1 LHNQSLG
8 YRVKCYCVFM
18 KEFKSILAEYK
29 KIDFGVRQAAL
40 ATVVKVR
47 GSSYRSPGAR
57 MLITD
62 DGKWVGSIS
71 GGCLEGDALRKARQ
85 VMANKKPMTV
95 TYDTREESN
104 QNLGIGLG
112 CNGVIDVFI
121 EPLTNDYKP
130 AQLFE
135 KIIKRNSPVAMATIF
150 RSVAAMGEK
159 LLIDADG
166 NVQGR
171 FSSQELSERVQIDL
185 EKIFQSKKS
194 EAKLYELA
202 DGETE
207 IFLEL
212 IQPSV
217 SLIIFGGGFDARPV
231 SQLAKSLGWDVQ
243 VTDECVAHI
252 APIFFPSADKLS
264 LCHRD
269 FIDRDFNLTP
279 YTACVLMSHNY
290 EYDRDVLK
298 KVIKSEAPYI
308 GILGPR
314 KRFDKM
320 QEEFLKGGLVLT
332 ADQLQRIHSPIGL
345 DIGAEAPD
353 EIAVSII
360 AEVQSKF
367 ANRSGGFLKYHAG
380 PIHHRDIQ
388 SDQVMKQVYLE
399 NRVSNSA
406 IS

>member
-1 LHNQSLG
+1 
-8 YRVKCYCVFM
+8 M
-18 KEFKSILAEYK
+18 KDQKAIVEAFHKVAFPERK
-29 KIDFGVRQAAL
+29 AAV

-62 DGKWVGSIS
+62 DGKWTGSIS

-85 VMANKKPMTV
+85 VMTDGKPLTV

-112 CNGVIDVFI
+112 CNGVIDVLI
-121 EPLTNDYKP
+121 EP
-130 AQLFE
+130 AQQDDPRNAVKLFE
-135 KIIKRNSPVAMATIF
+135 SLLDTKEPVALATVF
-150 RSVAAMGEK
+150 SSTNMNGEK
-159 LLIDADG
+159 LMITSDKKQQQNSFSDQRLIDLVMPD
-166 NVQGR
+166 
-171 FSSQELSERVQIDL
+171 LSKVFETKR
-185 EKIFQSKKS
+185 S
-194 EAKLYELA
+194 EAKSYTL
-202 DGETE
+202 GEE
-207 IFLEL
+207 RIEVFIEL
-212 IQPSV
+212 IQPSI

-231 SQLAKSLGWDVQ
+231 SNLAKSLGWKVM

-252 APIFFPSADKLS
+252 APVFFPSADKLS
-264 LCHRD
+264 LCQREYV
-269 FIDRDFNLTP
+269 DRDFDITP

-298 KVIKSEAPYI
+298 KLLKSPAPYI

-320 QEEFLKGGLVLT
+320 VAEFSEQGIT
-332 ADQLQRIHSPIGL
+332 IAADDIHRIHSPIGL

-360 AEVQSKF
+360 AEIQGKF
-367 ANRSGGFLKYHAG
+367 ANRSGGFLKYRNA
-380 PIHHRDIQ
+380 PIHNRDSK
-388 SDQVMKQVYLE
+388 SDQVFKQVYLTSTE
-399 NRVSNSA
+399 
-406 IS
+406 ISKSSGS

>member
-1 LHNQSLG
+1 
-8 YRVKCYCVFM
+8 M
-18 KEFKSILAEYK
+18 KEFRTILQEYK
-29 KIDFGVRQAAL
+29 KIDFSQRKAAL

-57 MLITD
+57 MLIMD

-85 VMANKKPMTV
+85 VMTDKQPVTV

-112 CNGVIDVFI
+112 CNGVIDVLI
-121 EPLTNDYKP
+121 EPVDPADNDNP
-130 AQLFE
+130 TRFFE
-135 KIIKRNSPVAMATIF
+135 SIIKMNAPVALATIF
-150 RSVAAMGEK
+150 SHSNPTAIGKK
-159 LLIDADG
+159 LLITPGATKLHNLEDD
-166 NVQGR
+166 
-171 FSSQELSERVQIDL
+171 ELEYLISADL
-185 EKIFQSKKS
+185 EKLFDSKKS
-194 EAKLYELA
+194 EAKVYHTQ
-202 DGETE
+202 GNETE
-207 IFLEL
+207 VFIEM

-231 SQLAKSLGWDVQ
+231 SQLAKSLGWEVTI
-243 VTDECVAHI
+243 TDECVAHI
-252 APIFFPSADKLS
+252 APLFFPTADNLS

-269 FIDRDFNLTP
+269 FVDRDFHITP

-298 KVIKSEAPYI
+298 KLLKSEAPYI

-320 QEEFLKGGLVLT
+320 LSDFSREGITLSSKD
-332 ADQLQRIHSPIGL
+332 AHRIHSPIGL

-360 AEVQSKF
+360 AEIQSKF
-367 ANRSGGFLKYHAG
+367 SNRSGGFLKYRTG
-380 PIHHRDIQ
+380 PIHQRDTA
-388 SDQVMKQVYLE
+388 SDQVFKQVYLHE
-399 NRVSNSA
+399 LEERTAQSS
-406 IS
+406 

>member
-1 LHNQSLG
+1 
-8 YRVKCYCVFM
+8 M
-18 KEFKSILAEYK
+18 KDQKAIVEAFKKVVVSERK
-29 KIDFGVRQAAL
+29 AAV

-85 VMANKKPMTV
+85 VMQEKKPLTV

-112 CNGVIDVFI
+112 CNGVIDVLI
-121 EPLTNDYKP
+121 EPVDYQDGKNVVSF
-130 AQLFE
+130 FE
-135 KIIKRNSPVAMATIF
+135 GLLNIKEPLALATIF
-150 RSVAAMGEK
+150 SSPDLNGEK
-159 LLIDADG
+159 MAIKSNG
-166 NVQGR
+166 
-171 FSSQELSERVQIDL
+171 
-185 EKIFQSKKS
+185 EKILTFSNTELNNLVEKDILTIFDSQRS
-194 EAKLYELA
+194 EAKEYNLGTNKVEV
-202 DGETE
+202 
-207 IFLEL
+207 FVEL
-212 IQPSV
+212 IQPSI

-231 SQLAKSLGWDVQ
+231 SALAKSLGWNVM

-252 APIFFPSADKLS
+252 APVFFPSADKLS
-264 LCHRD
+264 LCQREYV
-269 FIDRDFNLTP
+269 DRDFEITP

-298 KVIKSEAPYI
+298 KLLKSSTSYI

-320 QEEFLKGGLVLT
+320 VDEFSNLGISLLPEDGH
-332 ADQLQRIHSPIGL
+332 RIHSPIGL

-353 EIAVSII
+353 EIAISII
-360 AEVQSKF
+360 AEIQGKF
-367 ANRSGGFLKYHAG
+367 ANRSGGFLKYRNA
-380 PIHHRDIQ
+380 PIHQRDSK
-388 SDQVMKQVYLE
+388 SDQVFKQVY
-399 NRVSNSA
+399 VSGLGRTKS
-406 IS
+406 SGR

>member
-1 LHNQSLG
+1 
-8 YRVKCYCVFM
+8 M
-18 KEFKSILAEYK
+18 KEFSTIVSEYK
-29 KIDFGVRQAAL
+29 KLDLSSRSAAL

-71 GGCLEGDALRKARQ
+71 GGCLEGDALRKARK
-85 VMANKKPMTV
+85 VMSDRVPLTV

-112 CNGVIDVFI
+112 CNGVIDVLI
-121 EPLTNDYKP
+121 EPLDAANQNNAVLFFESLITANKP
-130 AQLFE
+130 AAL
-135 KIIKRNSPVAMATIF
+135 ATIF
-150 RSVAAMGEK
+150 DSTVTGIVGK
-159 LLIDADG
+159 KIL
-166 NVQGR
+166 
-171 FSSQELSERVQIDL
+171 FSPDL
-185 EKIFQSKKS
+185 EPRESNLDPLLASGITADLLELFETKKS
-194 EAKLYELA
+194 TARKYYFGESEAEVF
-202 DGETE
+202 
-207 IFLEL
+207 IEL

-231 SQLAKSLGWDVQ
+231 SQLAKSLGWDVT

-252 APIFFPSADKLS
+252 APLFFPDADKLS
-264 LCHRD
+264 LCQRN
-269 FIDRDFNLTP
+269 FIDRDFEITP

-290 EYDRDVLK
+290 EYDRDVLRK
-298 KVIKSEAPYI
+298 LIRSESPFI

-320 QEEFLKGGLVLT
+320 QLEFQQEGIALSRE
-332 ADQLQRIHSPIGL
+332 DYHRIHSPIGL

-360 AEVQSKF
+360 AEIQSKF
-367 ANRSGGFLKYHAG
+367 SNRSGGFLKYRNG
-380 PIHHRDIQ
+380 PIHQRDGS
-388 SDQVMKQVYLE
+388 SDQVFKQVYL
-399 NRVSNSA
+399 NVDDDIPAQRR
-406 IS
+406 